1 MHNGVGMNTALE
13 PVPELPAQ
21 LAPTSLFS
29 AALAACP
36 EAIVVVEAGKIVW
49 CNSAHARLFG
59 YPTSREL
66 MGRPL
71 ADLLPKNHP
80 CTSEPGAVSIPNCG
94 FPACQFRGRRKD
106 NSYVPMESSCRQFRV
121 GERRLLVIASR
132 DVSQVERRRVSREG
146 EARFRAI
153 FEASAIGIGH
163 FTLEGKIAESNRA
176 LEEMLG
182 YSHQELQ
189 GMPFARITHPDDLA
203 TEERL
208 FAEMITGL
216 RDRYQLEKRYIRK
229 DGAMVGG
236 RLNVSLV
243 RGPGG
248 EPQFAIKMV
257 EDITEHKRAEEALR
271 ESQKVEAVGRLVAGL
286 AHDFANLLTGI
297 GILSDLLAMELKS
310 QPGGQRAR
318 EIQLASEHGCA
329 LIRKLLFI
337 SRQHVSDSKVL
348 SLETVVED
356 MRDLLGKMIEERI
369 ELSIR
374 CSPGLGYVKADPAEI
389 QQVILNL
396 ALNARDAMPEGGRL
410 GIELSNSSLD
420 TRAAS
425 AAGLPAGDYVAL
437 EIADNGHG
445 MDEQTRAHLFE
456 PFFTTKQP
464 GQGTGL
470 GLATVKAIVSQA
482 GGSIAV
488 KSAPGQGTRM
498 QVLLPQVEAELEWRG
513 AETHN
518 QLWLAGRET
527 VLLVEDDERVRTSVE
542 QVLAQCGYQVLVA
555 ANGDEALRLVR
566 RHRGAIQLL
575 LVDLVMPGANGR
587 EVVKK
592 IAPLQPQARVLFI
605 SGYGTSGEEDGV
617 ESRIFRK
624 PFTGGALARKV
635 RDVLDAAQPSAEG
648 RDAQSGNEDKRDGKG
663 TDMRRRKSC

>member
-1 MHNGVGMNTALE
+1 MNTVLE
-13 PVPELPAQ
+13 AVPKLTAQ
-21 LAPTSLFS
+21 LSSTSLLS

-36 EAIVVVEAGKIVW
+36 EAMAVVEGGKIVW
-49 CNSAHARLFG
+49 CNSAHAHLFG
-59 YPTSREL
+59 YANAREL
-66 MGRPL
+66 RGRPL
-71 ADLLPKNHP
+71 ADLLPRSHP
-80 CTSEPGAVSIPNCG
+80 CTTSVGGGLVLNCG

-106 NSYVPMESSCRQFRV
+106 NSYLQMESSCREFRV
-121 GERRLLVIASR
+121 GGRRLLVIVSR
-132 DVSQVERRRVSREG
+132 DISQVERRRVAREG

-153 FEASAIGIGH
+153 FETSAIGIAH

-182 YSHQELQ
+182 YSHEELQ

-203 TEERL
+203 GEEGL
-208 FAEMITGL
+208 LAEMTTGQ
-216 RDRYQLEKRYIRK
+216 RDRYRLEKRYVRK
-229 DGAMVGG
+229 DGAVVWG

-243 RGPGG
+243 RGPDGG
-248 EPQFAIKMV
+248 PQFAIKMV
-257 EDITEHKRAEEALR
+257 EDITEHKRAEAALR

-329 LIRKLLFI
+329 LIRKLLFVA
-337 SRQHVSDSKVL
+337 RQHISDSKVL
-348 SLETVVED
+348 SLKTVVED

-369 ELSIR
+369 ELIIHSAPR
-374 CSPGLGYVKADPAEI
+374 LGHVKADPAEM

-410 GIELSNSSLD
+410 SIELSNFRLD
-420 TRAAS
+420 ARAAS
-425 AAGLPAGDYVAL
+425 AAGLPAGDYVVL

-445 MDEQTRAHLFE
+445 MDEHTRAHLFE
-456 PFFTTKQP
+456 PFFSTKQP

-470 GLATVKAIVSQA
+470 GLATVQAIVNQA
-482 GGSIAV
+482 GGSIAA

-498 QVLLPQVEAELEWRG
+498 RVLLPRVEGEREWHG
-513 AETHN
+513 SETHE
-518 QLWLAGRET
+518 QLSLTGRET

-566 RHRGAIQLL
+566 RHHGAIHLL
-575 LVDLVMPGANGR
+575 LVDLVMPGMNGR
-587 EVVKK
+587 EVVKQ
-592 IAPLQPQARVLFI
+592 ISPLQPQAQVLFV
-605 SGYGTSGEEDGV
+605 SGYGTGGEGEGV
-617 ESRIFRK
+617 DNRIFRK

-635 RDVLDAAQPSAEG
+635 REVLDTAPTPAETQGDRSG
-648 RDAQSGNEDKRDGKG
+648 RGDAKR
-663 TDMRRRKSC
+663 TESRRRKSC

>member
-13 PVPELPAQ
+13 PVPKLSAKP
-21 LAPTSLFS
+21 APTSLFS
-29 AALAACP
+29 AASAACP
-36 EAIVVVEAGKIVW
+36 EAMAVVEAGKIVW
-49 CNSAHARLFG
+49 CNAAHSGLFG
-59 YPTSREL
+59 YANTREL

-71 ADLLPKNHP
+71 ADLLPSNHP
-80 CTSEPGAVSIPNCG
+80 CTNGAGEKPVLNCG

-106 NSYVPMESSCRQFRV
+106 GSCLQMESSCREFRV
-121 GERRLLVIASR
+121 GKRRLLVITSR
-132 DVSQVERRRVSREG
+132 DISQVERRRVSREG

-163 FTLEGKIAESNRA
+163 FTLDGNIAESNRA

-182 YSHQELQ
+182 YSHAELQ

-203 TEERL
+203 SEERL
-208 FAEMITGL
+208 FEEMTKGL
-216 RDRYQLEKRYIRK
+216 RDRYQFEKRYVRK
-229 DGAMVGG
+229 DGAVVWG

-271 ESQKVEAVGRLVAGL
+271 ESHKVEAVGRLVAGL

-329 LIRKLLFI
+329 LIRKLLFVA
-337 SRQHVSDSKVL
+337 RQHVSDSKVL

-369 ELSIR
+369 ELSIH
-374 CSPGLGYVKADPAEI
+374 SAPGLGYVKADPVEI

-410 GIELSNSSLD
+410 SIELSNSRLD
-420 TRAAS
+420 TPAA
-425 AAGLPAGDYVAL
+425 AVAGRPAGDYVSL

-470 GLATVKAIVSQA
+470 GLATVKAIVNQA
-482 GGSIAV
+482 GGSITV
-488 KSAPGQGTRM
+488 ESAPAQGTRM
-498 QVLLPQVEAELEWRG
+498 RVLLPRVEGELEWHG
-513 AETHN
+513 SETHE
-518 QLWLAGRET
+518 QLSLAGRET
-527 VLLVEDDERVRTSVE
+527 VLLVEDDERVRTAVE

-555 ANGDEALRLVR
+555 ANGDEALRLAR
-566 RHRGAIQLL
+566 RHQGAIELL

-587 EVVKK
+587 EVVKQV
-592 IAPLQPQARVLFI
+592 APMQPQARVLFI
-605 SGYGTSGEEDGV
+605 SGYGTSGEREGV
-617 ESRIFRK
+617 DSRIFRK

-635 RDVLDAAQPSAEG
+635 REVLDAGPPQGETRGARNG
-648 RDAQSGNEDKRDGKG
+648 RGDGKG
-663 TDMRRRKSC
+663 LGSTRRRKSC

>member
-13 PVPELPAQ
+13 SVPELSAQ

-36 EAIVVVEAGKIVW
+36 EAMAVVEAGKIVW

-59 YPTSREL
+59 YASPREL
-66 MGRPL
+66 RGQPL
-71 ADLLPKNHP
+71 ADLLPSNHP
-80 CTSEPGAVSIPNCG
+80 CTGGPGRSAVAGCG

-106 NSYVPMESSCRQFRV
+106 NSYVQMESSCRQFRV
-121 GERRLLVIASR
+121 GERRLLVITSR
-132 DVSQVERRRVSREG
+132 DISQVERRRVSREG

-182 YSHQELQ
+182 YSHDELQ

-203 TEERL
+203 GEDRL
-208 FAEMITGL
+208 FAEMTTGL
-216 RDRYQLEKRYIRK
+216 RDRYQLEKRYVRK
-229 DGAMVGG
+229 DGAVVWG

-257 EDITEHKRAEEALR
+257 EDITEHKRAEGALR

-297 GILSDLLAMELKS
+297 GILSDLLAMELRS

-318 EIQLASEHGCA
+318 EIQLASEQGCA
-329 LIRKLLFI
+329 LIRKLLFVA
-337 SRQHVSDSKVL
+337 RQHVSDSKVL
-348 SLETVVED
+348 SLETVVND

-369 ELSIR
+369 ELRIQTV
-374 CSPGLGYVKADPAEI
+374 PGLGYVKADPAEV

-410 GIELSNSSLD
+410 GIELSNIRLD
-420 TRAAS
+420 AQAAR

-437 EIADNGHG
+437 EVGDNGHG
-445 MDEQTRAHLFE
+445 MDEHTRAHLFE
-456 PFFTTKQP
+456 PFFSTKQP

-470 GLATVKAIVSQA
+470 GLATARAIVNQA
-482 GGSIAV
+482 GGSITV
-488 KSAPGQGTRM
+488 ESVLGRGTRM
-498 QVLLPQVEAELEWRG
+498 RVLLPRVEGELEWYG
-513 AETHN
+513 SQAHDP
-518 QLWLAGRET
+518 LPLAGQET

-542 QVLAQCGYQVLVA
+542 QVLAHCGYQMLVT
-555 ANGDEALRLVR
+555 ANGAEALSLVR
-566 RHRGAIQLL
+566 RHRGAIHLL
-575 LVDLVMPGANGR
+575 LVDLVMPGTNGR
-587 EVVKK
+587 DVVKQ
-592 IAPLQPQARVLFI
+592 ILPFQPKARVLFI
-605 SGYGTSGEEDGV
+605 SGYGTGGGGEGAD
-617 ESRIFRK
+617 SRIFRK

-635 RDVLDAAQPSAEG
+635 REVLDASPPP
-648 RDAQSGNEDKRDGKG
+648 AQSDGGSSRGAGKG
-663 TDMRRRKSC
+663 TDSRRRKSC

>member
-1 MHNGVGMNTALE
+1 MA
-13 PVPELPAQ
+13 
-21 LAPTSLFS
+21 
-29 AALAACP
+29 
-36 EAIVVVEAGKIVW
+36 VVEAGKIVW

-59 YPTSREL
+59 YANTREL
-66 MGRPL
+66 RGRPL
-71 ADLLPKNHP
+71 ADLLPNNHP
-80 CTSEPGAVSIPNCG
+80 CTSGPGVGPVANCG

-106 NSYVPMESSCRQFRV
+106 DSYLQMESSCREFQM
-121 GERRLLVIASR
+121 GERRLLVIVSR
-132 DVSQVERRRVSREG
+132 DISQVERRRVAREG

-182 YSHQELQ
+182 YSHEQLQ
-189 GMPFARITHPDDLA
+189 GIPLARITHPEDLA
-203 TEERL
+203 HEQHLFEEMTR
-208 FAEMITGL
+208 GL

-229 DGAMVGG
+229 DGAVVWG

-243 RGPGG
+243 RGPDR

-257 EDITEHKRAEEALR
+257 EDITEHKRAEEALC

-297 GILSDLLAMELKS
+297 GILSDLLATELKS

-329 LIRKLLFI
+329 LIRKLLFVA
-337 SRQHVSDSKVL
+337 RQHVSDSKVL
-348 SLETVVED
+348 SLETVVKD

-369 ELSIR
+369 ELSLR
-374 CSPGLGYVKADPAEI
+374 SAPGLGYVKADPAEI

-396 ALNARDAMPEGGRL
+396 ALNSRDAMPEGGRL
-410 GIELSNSSLD
+410 SIELSNSRLD
-420 TRAAS
+420 ANAAA

-445 MDEQTRAHLFE
+445 MDERTRAHLFE

-470 GLATVKAIVSQA
+470 GLATVKAIVNQA

-488 KSAPGQGTRM
+488 ESTSGQGTRM
-498 QVLLPQVEAELEWRG
+498 RVLLPRVEAELEWRG
-513 AETHN
+513 SEAHDG
-518 QLWLAGRET
+518 LSLAGRET

-555 ANGDEALRLVR
+555 ANGDQALQLVR
-566 RHRGAIQLL
+566 RHNGSIQLL
-575 LVDLVMPGANGR
+575 LVDMVMPGMSGR
-587 EVVKK
+587 EVVKQ
-592 IAPLQPQARVLFI
+592 IASLQPQARVLFI
-605 SGYGTSGEEDGV
+605 SGYGTSGEGEGAD
-617 ESRIFRK
+617 SRIFRK

-635 RDVLDAAQPSAEG
+635 REVLDASPPPAKG
-648 RDAQSGNEDKRDGKG
+648 RGVRRGRGDAKG
-663 TDMRRRKSC
+663 TDSRRRKSC

>member
-1 MHNGVGMNTALE
+1 MHNAVGMNTALE
-13 PVPELPAQ
+13 SVAQLPAE
-21 LAPTSLFS
+21 LVPTSLFS
-29 AALAACP
+29 ATLAACP
-36 EAIVVVEAGKIVW
+36 EAMTVVEAGKIVW
-49 CNSAHARLFG
+49 CNPAHARLFG
-59 YPTSREL
+59 YANPREL
-66 MGRPL
+66 RGRPL
-71 ADLLPKNHP
+71 ADLLPRNHP
-80 CTSEPGAVSIPNCG
+80 CTRGPERSPVASCG

-106 NSYVPMESSCRQFRV
+106 DSYVQMESSCRQFRV
-121 GERRLLVIASR
+121 GERRLLVIVSR
-132 DVSQVERRRVSREG
+132 DISQVERRRVSREG

-182 YSHQELQ
+182 YSHDELQ
-189 GMPFARITHPDDLA
+189 AMPFARVTHPDDLA
-203 TEERL
+203 NEEPL
-208 FAEMITGL
+208 FAEMTSGL
-216 RDRYQLEKRYIRK
+216 RDRYRLEKRYVRK
-229 DGAMVGG
+229 DGAVVWG

-243 RGPGG
+243 RGPDG

-329 LIRKLLFI
+329 LIRKLLFVA
-337 SRQHVSDSKVL
+337 RQHVSESKVL
-348 SLETVVED
+348 SLQTVVDD

-369 ELSIR
+369 QVSIR
-374 CSPGLGYVKADPAEI
+374 SAAGLGYVKADPAEI

-410 GIELSNSSLD
+410 SIELSNSHVD
-420 TRAAS
+420 ADHAS

-437 EIADNGHG
+437 EIGDNGQG
-445 MDEQTRAHLFE
+445 MDERTRAHLFE

-470 GLATVKAIVSQA
+470 GLATVKAIVNQA

-488 KSAPGQGTRM
+488 ESAPGRGTRM
-498 QVLLPQVEAELEWRG
+498 RVLLPRVEGELEWHG
-513 AETHN
+513 SQAHD
-518 QLWLAGRET
+518 LLPLAGQET

-555 ANGDEALRLVR
+555 ANGGEALSLVR
-566 RHRGAIQLL
+566 RHRGPIHLL

-587 EVVKK
+587 EVVKQ
-592 IAPLQPQARVLFI
+592 IVPLQPEARVLFI
-605 SGYGTSGEEDGV
+605 SGYGTGGEGEGTD
-617 ESRIFRK
+617 SRMFRK

-635 RDVLDAAQPSAEG
+635 REVLDAGSLPAQG
-648 RDAQSGNEDKRDGKG
+648 RGARSGRGTGKG
-663 TDMRRRKSC
+663 TDSRRRKSC

>member
-1 MHNGVGMNTALE
+1 V
-13 PVPELPAQ
+13 
-21 LAPTSLFS
+21 
-29 AALAACP
+29 
-36 EAIVVVEAGKIVW
+36 
-49 CNSAHARLFG
+49 R
-59 YPTSREL
+59 
-66 MGRPL
+66 
-71 ADLLPKNHP
+71 
-80 CTSEPGAVSIPNCG
+80 
-94 FPACQFRGRRKD
+94 
-106 NSYVPMESSCRQFRV
+106 MESSCREFRV
-121 GERRLLVIASR
+121 GERRLRVVVSR
-132 DVSQVERRRVSREG
+132 DISQVERRRVSREG

-153 FEASAIGIGH
+153 FEASAMGIGH

-182 YSHQELQ
+182 YSHEELQ
-189 GMPFARITHPDDLA
+189 GIPFARITHPDDLA
-203 TEERL
+203 SEERL
-208 FAEMITGL
+208 FAEMIMGQ
-216 RDRYQLEKRYIRK
+216 RDRYRLEKRYVRK
-229 DGAMVGG
+229 NGAVVWG

-257 EDITEHKRAEEALR
+257 EDITEQKRAEAALR

-310 QPGGQRAR
+310 QSGGQRAR

-329 LIRKLLFI
+329 LIRKLLFVA
-337 SRQHVSDSKVL
+337 RQHVSDSKVL
-348 SLETVVED
+348 SLKTVVED

-374 CSPGLGYVKADPAEI
+374 STVGLGYIKADPAEI

-410 GIELSNSSLD
+410 SIELSNLRLD
-420 TRAAS
+420 TRAAR
-425 AAGLPAGDYVAL
+425 AINLPAGDYVVL

-445 MDEQTRAHLFE
+445 MDERTRAHLFE

-470 GLATVKAIVSQA
+470 GLATVKAIVNQA

-488 KSAPGQGTRM
+488 ESARGRGTRM
-498 QVLLPQVEAELEWRG
+498 RVMLPRAMGELEWYG
-513 AETHN
+513 SQAHD
-518 QLWLAGRET
+518 LLSLAGQET

-555 ANGDEALRLVR
+555 ANGDEALSLVR
-566 RHRGAIQLL
+566 RHRGAIHLL
-575 LVDLVMPGANGR
+575 LVDLMMPGTNGR
-587 EVVKK
+587 EVVKQ
-592 IAPLQPQARVLFI
+592 IAPLQPQAQVLFI
-605 SGYGTSGEEDGV
+605 SGYGTGSDGEAAD
-617 ESRIFRK
+617 SRIFRK

-635 RDVLDAAQPSAEG
+635 REVLDAGSLPAQGPRARNG
-648 RDAQSGNEDKRDGKG
+648 RGNGKG
-663 TDMRRRKSC
+663 TGGRRRKSC

>member
-1 MHNGVGMNTALE
+1 MHNGVSMNTALE
-13 PVPELPAQ
+13 PVPDLSAELAS
-21 LAPTSLFS
+21 TSLFS

-36 EAIVVVEAGKIVW
+36 EAMAVVEAGKIVW

-59 YPTSREL
+59 YANAREL
-66 MGRPL
+66 RGRPL

-80 CTSEPGAVSIPNCG
+80 CTSRPGATPVVNCG
-94 FPACQFRGRRKD
+94 FPACQFPGRRKD
-106 NSYVPMESSCRQFRV
+106 NSYLQMESSCRQFRL
-121 GERRLLVIASR
+121 GERRLLVITSR
-132 DVSQVERRRVSREG
+132 DISQVERRRVAREG

-153 FEASAIGIGH
+153 FEASALGIGH
-163 FTLEGKIAESNRA
+163 STLDGKIAESNRA

-182 YSHQELQ
+182 YSHEELQ
-189 GMPFARITHPDDLA
+189 GMPFARITHPYDL
-203 TEERL
+203 EEDQRL
-208 FAEMITGL
+208 FAEMVAGR
-216 RDRYQLEKRYIRK
+216 RDCYRLEKRYCRK
-229 DGAMVGG
+229 DGAVVWA

-329 LIRKLLFI
+329 LIRKLLFVA
-337 SRQHVSDSKVL
+337 RQHVSDSKVL
-348 SLETVVED
+348 SLATVVED

-374 CSPGLGYVKADPAEI
+374 SAPGLGYVKADPVEV
-389 QQVILNL
+389 QQVVLNL

-410 GIELSNSSLD
+410 SIELSNTRLD
-420 TRAAS
+420 APAAA

-445 MDEQTRAHLFE
+445 MDERTRAHLFE

-470 GLATVKAIVSQA
+470 GLATVHAIVNQA
-482 GGSIAV
+482 GGTIAV
-488 KSAPGQGTRM
+488 ESKPGQGTRM
-498 QVLLPQVEAELEWRG
+498 RVLLPRVEGELEWRG
-513 AETHN
+513 SEAHEG
-518 QLWLAGRET
+518 LSLAGRET

-542 QVLAQCGYQVLVA
+542 QVLTRCGYQVLVA
-555 ANGDEALRLVR
+555 ANGDEAVRLVR

-587 EVVKK
+587 EVVKQ
-592 IAPLQPQARVLFI
+592 IVPLQPGARVLFI
-605 SGYGTSGEEDGV
+605 SGYGMSGEGEGAD
-617 ESRIFRK
+617 SRIFRK

-635 RDVLDAAQPSAEG
+635 REVLDAGPPPGEG
-648 RDAQSGNEDKRDGKG
+648 RGARRGRGNDKG
-663 TDMRRRKSC
+663 TDGRRRKSC

>member
-1 MHNGVGMNTALE
+1 MNTALE
-13 PVPELPAQ
+13 PVTELSTR
-21 LAPTSLFS
+21 LNPTSLFS
-29 AALAACP
+29 AVLAACP
-36 EAIVVVEAGKIVW
+36 EAMAVVEAGKIVW

-59 YPTSREL
+59 YANAREL
-66 MGRPL
+66 RGRPL
-71 ADLLPKNHP
+71 ADLLPRNHP
-80 CTSEPGAVSIPNCG
+80 CTSGPGVVPVPTCG
-94 FPACQFRGRRKD
+94 FPSCQFRGRRKD
-106 NSYVPMESSCRQFRV
+106 ESYVLMESSCRQFRV
-121 GERRLLVIASR
+121 GDRRLLVITSR
-132 DVSQVERRRVSREG
+132 DISEVERRRVSREG

-163 FTLEGKIAESNRA
+163 FTLQGNIAESNRA

-182 YSHQELQ
+182 YSHDELQ
-189 GMPFARITHPDDLA
+189 SMPFARITHPEDLA
-203 TEERL
+203 SEERL
-208 FAEMITGL
+208 FAEMARGQ
-216 RDRYQLEKRYIRK
+216 RDRYQLEKRYVRK
-229 DGAMVGG
+229 DGAVVWG

-271 ESQKVEAVGRLVAGL
+271 ESQKMEAVGRLVAGL

-329 LIRKLLFI
+329 LIRKLLFVA
-337 SRQHVSDSKVL
+337 RQHVSDSKVL
-348 SLETVVED
+348 SLQTVVED

-374 CSPGLGYVKADPAEI
+374 SAPALGYVKADPAEI

-410 GIELSNSSLD
+410 SIELSNFRLD
-420 TRAAS
+420 ADAAS

-437 EIADNGHG
+437 EIADEGQG
-445 MDEQTRAHLFE
+445 MDERTRAHLFE

-470 GLATVKAIVSQA
+470 GLATVKAIVNQA
-482 GGSIAV
+482 GGNIAV
-488 KSAPGQGTRM
+488 ESAPVRGTRM
-498 QVLLPQVEAELEWRG
+498 RVLLPRVEGEVEWRG
-513 AETHN
+513 SQAHDR
-518 QLWLAGRET
+518 LSLAGRET

-555 ANGDEALRLVR
+555 ANGDEALGLVR

-575 LVDLVMPGANGR
+575 LVDLVMPGMNGR
-587 EVVKK
+587 EIVKQMV
-592 IAPLQPQARVLFI
+592 PLQPQAQVLFI
-605 SGYGTSGEEDGV
+605 SGYGTSGEGEGV
-617 ESRIFRK
+617 DCRMFRK

-635 RDVLDAAQPSAEG
+635 REVLDAAPPPAKTRGARSG
-648 RDAQSGNEDKRDGKG
+648 RGVGKG
-663 TDMRRRKSC
+663 TDSRRRKSC

>member
-13 PVPELPAQ
+13 PVPELSAK

-29 AALAACP
+29 AALGACP
-36 EAIVVVEAGKIVW
+36 EAMAVIEAGKIVW

-59 YPTSREL
+59 YANAREL
-66 MGRPL
+66 RGRPL
-71 ADLLPKNHP
+71 ADLLPRNHP
-80 CTSEPGAVSIPNCG
+80 CTSRGEGNPIPNCG
-94 FPACQFRGRRKD
+94 FPACQFRGRLKD
-106 NSYVPMESSCRQFRV
+106 GSCVEMESSCRKFRV
-121 GERRLLVIASR
+121 GERRLRVIVSR
-132 DVSQVERRRVSREG
+132 DISQVERRRVAREG

-176 LEEMLG
+176 LEEMLA

-189 GMPFARITHPDDLA
+189 GMPFARITHPDDLPR
-203 TEERL
+203 EERL
-208 FAEMITGL
+208 LAEMITGK
-216 RDRYQLEKRYIRK
+216 RDGYRLEKRYLRK
-229 DGAMVGG
+229 DGAVVWG

-257 EDITEHKRAEEALR
+257 EDITEHKRAEAALR

-329 LIRKLLFI
+329 LIRKLLFVA
-337 SRQHVSDSKVL
+337 RQHVSDNKVL

-369 ELSIR
+369 EMSIH
-374 CSPGLGYVKADPAEI
+374 SAPGLGYVKADPAEM

-410 GIELSNSSLD
+410 SIDLSNSCLNA
-420 TRAAS
+420 RAA
-425 AAGLPAGDYVAL
+425 AATGLEAGGYVAL
-437 EIADNGHG
+437 DIADNGHG
-445 MDEQTRAHLFE
+445 MDEQTRVHLFE

-470 GLATVKAIVSQA
+470 GLATVKAIVNQA

-488 KSAPGQGTRM
+488 ESTPGRGTRM
-498 QVLLPQVEAELEWRG
+498 RVLLPRVEGELEWRG
-513 AETHN
+513 SGTHE
-518 QLWLAGRET
+518 QLSLTGRET

-542 QVLAQCGYQVLVA
+542 QVLTQCGYQVLVA
-555 ANGDEALRLVR
+555 ANGDEAVR
-566 RHRGAIQLL
+566 RVRQHLGAIQLL

-587 EVVKK
+587 EVVKQ

-605 SGYGTSGEEDGV
+605 SGYGTGGEEAVDG
-617 ESRIFRK
+617 RIFRK

-635 RDVLDAAQPSAEG
+635 REVLDAGPPHETRGPRSG
-648 RDAQSGNEDKRDGKG
+648 RGDGKG
-663 TDMRRRKSC
+663 TDSRRRKSC